1 MSDSQDERT
10 KLIKPEKQLPEP
22 SQRLAPWVN
31 NHYIHAATSDNTRK
45 AYCSD
50 IRHYEKWSGRL
61 PATPEMVTRY
71 LEAFAEKLNPRTLS
85 RRLVAIKHWHIY
97 QGFSDPTT
105 HPAVNK
111 TLTGILRV
119 HGKPKQ
125 KARPL
130 SPQEL
135 RQIVAFLLTENTTVA
150 LRDNALLQIGYFGAL
165 RRSELVQIQFE
176 HLKWEK
182 EGLEILLPSSKTD
195 QQHIGQFCA
204 IPYGQGILCP
214 IRALKS
220 WLAVAEV
227 DTGFIFRRI
236 TVHGTLGANALTP
249 LSVNHIL
256 KARALAA
263 NIEDAVTFS
272 SHSLRRGLATSAARA
287 GAPLEDIMRA
297 GRWKQVN
304 TVMEYIEANKRLTQN
319 AAASVLRILEDEK
332 DR

>member
-1 MSDSQDERT
+1 MSDSQDEMS
-10 KLIKPEKQLPEP
+10 KLIKREDVLPEP
-22 SQRLAPWVN
+22 LQRITPWVN
-31 NHYIHAATSDNTRK
+31 NSYIHAATSANTRK

-50 IRHYEKWSGRL
+50 IRHYERWSGKL

-85 RRLVAIKHWHIY
+85 RRLVAIKHWHTY
-97 QGFSDPTT
+97 QGFVDPTI
-105 HPAVNK
+105 HPAVTK
-111 TLTGILRV
+111 TLTGILRL

-130 SPQEL
+130 NPQEL
-135 RQIVAFLLTENTTVA
+135 TQIVTFLIAENTTAA
-150 LRDNALLQIGYFGAL
+150 LRDNALLQVGYFGAL

-182 EGLEILLPSSKTD
+182 EGVEIFLPTSKTD
-195 QQHIGQFCA
+195 QHHAGQYCA
-204 IPYGQGILCP
+204 IPYGQGVLCP
-214 IRALKS
+214 IRALKN
-220 WLAVAEV
+220 WLAAAEIN
-227 DTGFIFRRI
+227 TGFIFRRI
-236 TVHGTLGANALTP
+236 NMPGTLGAYALSP

-256 KARALAA
+256 KTRAAA
-263 NIEDAVTFS
+263 AKIEDAIAFS

-304 TVMEYIEANKRLTQN
+304 TVMEYIEANKRLSQN
-319 AAASVLRILEDEK
+319 AAASVLRTLEDEK